1 MPHVNVYYTIEWS
14 KSEKES
20 LSTICYVSDEA
31 LFLSISS
38 LGLTTNR
45 PYAREENYVRYRIE
59 ADETDPIH
67 AKVWEL
73 FRQHGIDLD
82 RVPGFRPSRIRTYE
96 KKEYDTFEFLCL
108 RPAGIP
114 NIALLAENRNGT
126 HILCAD
132 GRLKKKLT
140 LAHEE
145 VTKVFYASD
154 EGRGFL
160 DAQELVGLCWE
171 PAVFDRPEK
180 AARMLYRLQ
189 SSIILPPALTRIVDV
204 RERDLTGVP
213 LAECLDRDWD
223 TGGYRPP
230 EIHYRRKDVEAL
242 GHFDVAL
249 TREMVGSMPDRYRQ
263 DVIVSQRFRKVL
275 MKLKNTS
282 VGYNPV
288 HLE

>member
-1 MPHVNVYYTIEWS
+1 
-14 KSEKES
+14 
-20 LSTICYVSDEA
+20 
-31 LFLSISS
+31 LFLAVGDF
-38 LGLTTNR
+38 GLVTNKPFSR
-45 PYAREENYVRYRIE
+45 DENNVRYRIE

-126 HILCAD
+126 HVLCAD
-132 GRLKKKLT
+132 ERLKKKLT
-140 LAHEE
+140 FASEE
-145 VTKVFYASD
+145 VTNVFYASE

-230 EIHYRRKDVEAL
+230 EIHYRRKDFEAL

>member
-1 MPHVNVYYTIEWS
+1 M
-14 KSEKES
+14 
-20 LSTICYVSDEA
+20 L
-31 LFLSISS
+31 
-38 LGLTTNR
+38 R
-45 PYAREENYVRYRIE
+45 
-59 ADETDPIH
+59 ADE
-67 AKVWEL
+67 
-73 FRQHGIDLD
+73 
-82 RVPGFRPSRIRTYE
+82 
-96 KKEYDTFEFLCL
+96 
-108 RPAGIP
+108 
-114 NIALLAENRNGT
+114 
-126 HILCAD
+126 
-132 GRLKKKLT
+132 RLKKKLT
-140 LAHEE
+140 FASEE
-145 VTKVFYASD
+145 VTNVFYASE

-189 SSIILPPALTRIVDV
+189 SSIVLPPALTRIVDG
-204 RERDLTGVP
+204 RERDLPGVP
-213 LAECLDRDWD
+213 LVECLDRDWD